1 MVPTCMEPSWI
12 RNAPN
17 QITATD
23 ETFSTSITVGNA
35 SAISRPARR
44 AVSVT
49 SSLARAKRAVSTSSR
64 TNARTTR
71 MPVSCSRS
79 TRFTVSIRVCMS
91 RNSGTIRVMISP
103 TPASSTGTLTAISQD
118 SCRSCR
124 MAMITPPMHSMGAAT
139 ISVAET
145 STSCWTCWTS
155 LVERVMRLGAP
166 KRVTSCSEN
175 AATRLKI
182 APRTSRPI
190 AIAAFAPKYTATMAQ
205 AICSRVTSSITRA
218 DAQDVLRVPLRHAL
232 VDDVRVQGGQVQRGD
247 GLRQL
252 EDDDGEQQPALR
264 RQVFN
269 EQFPEHP
276 VSQPR
281 VPPSD
286 RRSVYVRR
294 PGEGR
299 VPLRAERGAFGGRCI
314 RGRSP
319 RCGARR
325 RRQRV
330 QPEARMVEAT
340 LARRRSQRSERSVH
354 LRTRGWLAGRADTHR
369 GVFGMARVVKSANGR
384 KNRTRA

>member
-124 MAMITPPMHSMGAAT
+124 MAMITPPMQSMGAAT
-139 ISVAET
+139 MSVADI

-190 AIAAFAPKYTATMAQ
+190 AIAAFAPKYTAAMAQ
-205 AICSRVTSSITRA
+205 AICSRVTSSITPPMRRMYSVSPFA
-218 DAQDVLRVPLRHAL
+218 TPWSMMSAFRV
-232 VDDVRVQGGQVQRGD
+232 
-247 GLRQL
+247 
-252 EDDDGEQQPALR
+252 
-264 RQVFN
+264 
-269 EQFPEHP
+269 
-276 VSQPR
+276 
-281 VPPSD
+281 
-286 RRSVYVRR
+286 
-294 PGEGR
+294 GR
-299 VPLRAERGAFGGRCI
+299 YSEAMDCASWKTTTASSSR
-314 RGRSP
+314 
-319 RCGARR
+319 RCGRR
-325 RRQRV
+325 YSTSSFQ
-330 QPEARMVEAT
+330 
-340 LARRRSQRSERSVH
+340 SI
-354 LRTRGWLAGRADTHR
+354 RTPLHGSRA
-369 GVFGMARVVKSANGR
+369 VV
-384 KNRTRA
+384 